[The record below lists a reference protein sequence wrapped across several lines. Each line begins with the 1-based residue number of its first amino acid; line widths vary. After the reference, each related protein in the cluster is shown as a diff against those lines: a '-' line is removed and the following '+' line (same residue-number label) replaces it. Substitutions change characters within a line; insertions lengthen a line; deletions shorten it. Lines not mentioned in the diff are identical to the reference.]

1 MESGGGRIRGKRRGG
16 MGVVDEEKQ
25 SLPCRRQEMESIA
38 EDNRKQNQRRSI
50 RRMGMTVRERER
62 EE

>member
-1 MESGGGRIRGKRRGG
+1 

>member
-1 MESGGGRIRGKRRGG
+1 

-25 SLPCRRQEMESIA
+25 SLPCRRQGMESIA
-38 EDNRKQNQRRSI
+38 EDNRNQNQRRSI